1 MEKHRVIPKAIANY
15 CKPSTHPRSPVFS
28 QCRSRSSRDDFPE
41 GGAELPNV
49 SFSSPLRL
57 STPGRA
63 LCAGCQCALFH
74 IYPSLHVIY
83 ELLRANAPQRRCV
96 WRVYDG
102 DQEGVFGDEGEWKG
116 GVWFM
121 YCNLQQGPWGREKI
135 TCMCKYQL
143 ARDLAGQARL
153 LYICW

>member
-74 IYPSLHVIY
+74 ISQPSRYMNFCARTPLNGDVFGGFTM
-83 ELLRANAPQRRCV
+83 
-96 WRVYDG
+96 G

-121 YCNLQQGPWGREKI
+121 YCNLQQGPWGERKI

>member
-1 MEKHRVIPKAIANY
+1 M
-15 CKPSTHPRSPVFS
+15 
-28 QCRSRSSRDDFPE
+28 
-41 GGAELPNV
+41 
-49 SFSSPLRL
+49 
-57 STPGRA
+57 
-63 LCAGCQCALFH
+63 
-74 IYPSLHVIY
+74 
-83 ELLRANAPQRRCV
+83 
-96 WRVYDG
+96 G